1 MSNENGPVERRPE
14 PRKNVPWVWIIISA
28 ALAVAVVALVLAN
41 RFGSRVTEFDRPEPP
56 KGPNIVA
63 TTTEPPPIAP
73 PVVTTE
79 PPPPEPGKPPKP
91 QPPAEVVR
99 YLEHL
104 KRVEAYRQGMRND
117 VNPALEMLKSAY
129 ASQFGFGFEDDE
141 GSQKKLH
148 DGYSKYVRD
157 WQNLTRYFRALPP
170 PQQCSKLAAAYGQAL
185 TSYVAVMNNI
195 QVAMKTG
202 DLSALLQMRG
212 GAQGNVDRMLKLS
225 DSELEAVCKT
235 YDITK
240 QFDIV
245 TDSDVGSI
253 LGF

>member
-1 MSNENGPVERRPE
+1 MGLGRWLPE
-14 PRKNVPWVWIIISA
+14 
-28 ALAVAVVALVLAN
+28 
-41 RFGSRVTEFDRPEPP
+41 
-56 KGPNIVA
+56 
-63 TTTEPPPIAP
+63 
-73 PVVTTE
+73 
-79 PPPPEPGKPPKP
+79 
-91 QPPAEVVR
+91 
-99 YLEHL
+99 
-104 KRVEAYRQGMRND
+104 
-117 VNPALEMLKSAY
+117 
-129 ASQFGFGFEDDE
+129 
-141 GSQKKLH
+141 
-148 DGYSKYVRD
+148 
-157 WQNLTRYFRALPP
+157 LTRGERTAADALSSFLVFRALPP

>member
-1 MSNENGPVERRPE
+1 M
-14 PRKNVPWVWIIISA
+14 
-28 ALAVAVVALVLAN
+28 
-41 RFGSRVTEFDRPEPP
+41 
-56 KGPNIVA
+56 
-63 TTTEPPPIAP
+63 
-73 PVVTTE
+73 
-79 PPPPEPGKPPKP
+79 
-91 QPPAEVVR
+91 R